1 MSAWWEQNLY
11 FILKNKACLNP
22 HAILN
27 PYGKIHILGESMEKT
42 ETTIFVDW
50 ENLLADLKAIQ
61 ETDERLKEPNFNF
74 NNPEQLLAL
83 IRSFLEPEE
92 ELKRIYFYVSEPFT
106 EVEPRIK
113 GNKNEELEEYKEKNP
128 KDYEERVNKSGI
140 IQSFNHA
147 IAQQNQVKLRVGRVK
162 FKFVYKFED
171 KEVYNGLE
179 AKIFIPYLKLRQKQV
194 DALLAHDITKLYCTK
209 QGGCILL
216 FSRDTDFVPVLEAA
230 WEKGFEVFIANIQE
244 SPNSVPSDLKKSCNV
259 RERSVADIVDNLPKN
274 QYTPKKKN
282 FSPNEPFNNPFK
294 DQLFKKN

>member
-1 MSAWWEQNLY
+1 MRTEPLFS
-11 FILKNKACLNP
+11 LKNKVCLDP
-22 HAILN
+22 HAITN
-27 PYGKIHILGESMEKT
+27 PYGKVRILGENMEKT

-50 ENLLADLKAIQ
+50 ENLFFDLTAIQ
-61 ETDERLKEPNFNF
+61 ETDERFSSDFNF
-74 NNPEQLLAL
+74 NDSEQLLAL

-92 ELKRIYFYVSEPFT
+92 ELKRIYFYASEPFT
-106 EVEPRIK
+106 ESEPRIK
-113 GNKNEELEEYKEKNP
+113 SNKKEELEEYKKNNF
-128 KDYEERVNKSGI
+128 KEYEERVNKSGI
-140 IQSFNHA
+140 IQSFNHD

-162 FKFVYKFED
+162 FKFAYKFED

-274 QYTPKKKN
+274 QYTSKKKN

>member
-1 MSAWWEQNLY
+1 MLYSTLMAKFIFWEKAWKK
-11 FILKNKACLNP
+11 LKPRFLW
-22 HAILN
+22 I
-27 PYGKIHILGESMEKT
+27 
-42 ETTIFVDW
+42 W

-61 ETDERLKEPNFNF
+61 ETDERLKESNFNF
-74 NNPEQLLAL
+74 NNPEQLLVL

-92 ELKRIYFYVSEPFT
+92 ELKRIYFYVYEPFT

-113 GNKNEELEEYKEKNP
+113 SNKKEELEEYKKNNFKEYEK
-128 KDYEERVNKSGI
+128 RVNKSGI

-147 IAQQNQVKLRVGRVK
+147 IAQQNQVKLRVGRVM

-194 DALLAHDITKLYCTK
+194 DALLVHDITKLYCTK